1 MVLKCLVCD
10 LPLQKMDA
18 ALICPNGHIIQNTIV
33 EKEKMEC
40 EVVGK
45 KKRIYKL
52 RQKIKKAYHREL
64 LVEGEELLLS
74 LYKLFVEAKSYFE
87 FTTDRFF
94 KFMCGTWRYK
104 DGHQNVV
111 KDSIE
116 IIKDVLVNKNY
127 TMYADYSLYMNYQ
140 KEVLGICNV
149 DYTSYVNKGNYLDRN
164 TRANINDFVTIVY
177 LSKRWEEEQ
186 HNRIYPITLF
196 RNKLTLFNV
205 NERITKI
212 AKNTVEKFE
221 MLETQFLSSTIS
233 IHTKIKIFSNP
244 GEYFYPYFNKRYRL
258 CETGVMNDYDE
269 ALKNNFIVGFK
280 LDLQTRK
287 EYMDY
292 LIYKLQL
299 CKIPKFDLEQFLFFY
314 EKYCFVQNP
323 NILTIPEIDNAIFII
338 FYTNYYH
345 ASHVYCLTT
354 ELTALLDVSKRQM
367 IEMMDEKAMFMKYAF
382 DPITFV
388 SKNKQKVCNNSYANF
403 ETTME
408 FLMEKLFK
416 PNDQKK

>member
-177 LSKRWEEEQ
+177 LSKTVVGAAACGIPAGGPDPAAGGRFPAAAYRYMAWGSFNTRYKAVTMRGTIVWITQSCSVTWNATVRWPFHWE
-186 HNRIYPITLF
+186 
-196 RNKLTLFNV
+196 
-205 NERITKI
+205 
-212 AKNTVEKFE
+212 
-221 MLETQFLSSTIS
+221 
-233 IHTKIKIFSNP
+233 
-244 GEYFYPYFNKRYRL
+244 
-258 CETGVMNDYDE
+258 
-269 ALKNNFIVGFK
+269 
-280 LDLQTRK
+280 
-287 EYMDY
+287 
-292 LIYKLQL
+292 
-299 CKIPKFDLEQFLFFY
+299 
-314 EKYCFVQNP
+314 
-323 NILTIPEIDNAIFII
+323 
-338 FYTNYYH
+338 
-345 ASHVYCLTT
+345 
-354 ELTALLDVSKRQM
+354 
-367 IEMMDEKAMFMKYAF
+367 
-382 DPITFV
+382 
-388 SKNKQKVCNNSYANF
+388 
-403 ETTME
+403 
-408 FLMEKLFK
+408 
-416 PNDQKK
+416 